1 MSITGK
7 RLKTYIDASLEK
19 IKKYGLSEAHGLQI
33 PFSAIFGD
41 HYKWIAD
48 SIQSKVRGTK
58 VGAKKHIEEIETK
71 IGFKNLLLSACDNV
85 FIDFAFFKVSIVD
98 KIVKIKDG
106 WTRTTKVIS
115 LLIGTLFFV
124 RKNEA
129 KIIKLSSKSK
139 YYKIEK
145 FIVDL
150 FYLGMNQ
157 SNERIFSF
165 KNDSNKY
172 KTKEQLDTIFVNILH
187 NQLSFDDFKKLPKSK
202 NQVHYFREQVLEYYY
217 WINRNSKL
225 MLNKDIISNVNKF
238 VTNVLKTHIILLQE
252 SLESDE
258 TLDGT
263 DFVDSNDKQQ
273 EFLADGIFEI
283 VYVKAIRKYP
293 ILDNQKIKDVFDS
306 YISDLEYELQTCG
319 IATEPKNFYTWLQY
333 SNLSNKITNK
343 RKIDESF
350 NKLMSDFIKQ
360 VNKSGEVDDSDF
372 TKRLKTNLELNLT
385 YMDDFKNIKKFI
397 QDKKGLHQV
406 FIPFILRI
414 KRNDKWDK
422 HIQRLFRMFSLLNRI
437 VVRGNLWPKFSE
449 IQKDIITDKDF
460 DSDPSK
466 SLIKHLVEKIDLAPI
481 LEKSTFS
488 DEIKALKHLT
498 IFDKFINHLL
508 NGENTEAITLID
520 TVSLRVSKQPPEN
533 GEHVSPQNL
542 KPKPILNV
550 NKSGNIVYCDETLNK
565 KLSNK
570 PISEKKKIIESHNY
584 NGISLKAILPLFG
597 YNVIKDSGYDKNNIE
612 LMKKYFDDNY
622 TPINTDEEWD
632 KHIDSSYSQ
641 TKRMYR
647 EFYTQVFEVDNF
659 KKLMK
664 TGI

>member
-85 FIDFAFFKVSIVD
+85 FIDFNAIKVSIVD
-98 KIVKIKDG
+98 KIAKIKDG

-165 KNDSNKY
+165 KNDSDKY

-217 WINRNSKL
+217 WINRNSTL

-632 KHIDSSYSQ
+632 KYIDSSYSQ
-641 TKRMYR
+641 TKLMYR